1 MLSNRTKKRLL
12 GLLLLGALA
21 AVSSGCMYAGASAQA
36 EPELLK
42 PVKREED
49 LFEVQ
54 RGKIERQI
62 RGTGMFIP
70 ANTHYLQYA
79 SSGQV
84 AKIHVRPG
92 DWVNKGDVL
101 MELNSRDMNMKIA
114 EQRLVLAKAEDAFLA
129 ARSAGDPDKLRL
141 AGLDVEVEQ
150 LKLNGLLDKL
160 VKTKLVADRNGQ
172 VTFVDFMK
180 PGDTVAAYRNVIGI
194 SDPRDLIFQYTVTAG
209 VDLMNAELGMKA
221 MITLDGIAY
230 SGKVIQTPRT
240 APTQASQ
247 PQNDR
252 NTRSLLVALDTLPE
266 AAAMGVQAE
275 LSVVTASQEDTLII
289 PRVGLRSYQGRSFVH
304 LKDGETRREVD
315 VEKGLETA
323 TQVEIRR
330 GLRDGQTIILNN

>member
-1 MLSNRTKKRLL
+1 MGNRTKKRLL
-12 GLLLLGALA
+12 GLLLLGAFA
-21 AVSSGCMYAGASAQA
+21 AVSSGCMHAGASAQA

-79 SSGQV
+79 SGGQV
-84 AKIHVRPG
+84 EKIHVRPG

-101 MELNSRDMNMKIA
+101 LELNPRDMNMKIA
-114 EQRLVLAKAEDAFLA
+114 EQKLVLAKAEDAFLA
-129 ARSAGDPDKLRL
+129 ARSASDPDKLRL

-160 VKTKLVADRNGQ
+160 VKTKLVADRSGQ
-172 VTFVDFMK
+172 VTFVDFLK
-180 PGDTVAAYRNVIGI
+180 PGDTVAAYRNLIGI

-209 VDLMNAELGMKA
+209 VDLMNAELGMEA
-221 MITLDGIAY
+221 TITLGGTAY

-240 APTQASQ
+240 APVQVSQ

-289 PRVGLRSYQGRSFVH
+289 PRVGLRSYQGRNFVH

-330 GLRDGQTIILNN
+330 GLRAGETIILNN